1 MQFNKNEELV
11 IHLQSSSQMP
21 KELSE
26 IGEKNKSLLGLNEEQ
41 KKAVSFDG
49 KHLLVLAGA
58 GTGKTKTII
67 ARALYLLEHG
77 ISPSKILILSFT
89 RKSANEIVSRIELLN
104 NKSIGI
110 TGQTFHSWCMNI
122 IKSNPNAFHCEEY
135 TCLDEDDRE
144 SAVKLL
150 CGKKFK
156 DKDNKRISPI
166 KIIDVYSYAKNAK
179 CSLSEAMRVK
189 AYDNGNMDSLK
200 EKIAKNKS
208 IYEDIIKKYISY
220 KKGHN
225 YIDYDDILSIVA
237 VRLKQDLNLAH
248 LVTQKYEHILVDE
261 MQDTNPLQYEL
272 LSSFYNNCHL
282 FCVGDDAQS
291 IYGFREQIL
300 KLFIILLVS

>member
-1 MQFNKNEELV
+1 MKSKK
-11 IHLQSSSQMP
+11 SSF
-21 KELSE
+21 
-26 IGEKNKSLLGLNEEQ
+26 
-41 KKAVSFDG
+41 FDG

-150 CGKKFK
+150 CGK
-156 DKDNKRISPI
+156 NLRI
-166 KIIDVYSYAKNAK
+166 KITNEY
-179 CSLSEAMRVK
+179 RQ
-189 AYDNGNMDSLK
+189 LK
-200 EKIAKNKS
+200 S
-208 IYEDIIKKYISY
+208 
-220 KKGHN
+220 
-225 YIDYDDILSIVA
+225 
-237 VRLKQDLNLAH
+237 
-248 LVTQKYEHILVDE
+248 
-261 MQDTNPLQYEL
+261 
-272 LSSFYNNCHL
+272 
-282 FCVGDDAQS
+282 
-291 IYGFREQIL
+291 
-300 KLFIILLVS
+300 